1 MGRIAV
7 INPGIQIQKSIT
19 RFPDKAE
26 ELLLAQKQWQD
37 SLARRS
43 ERLATRRGE
52 ELYAK
57 ELNFP
62 KAMVEPGVWFKRDY
76 IKNKSD
82 QRILDDGRPNGAYV
96 DFYGTAKVP
105 MGDWDFPDAIHHDS
119 SVTIKNLGDTYQSV
133 KEYTN
138 RNPDSLWQMYLTPG
152 GVRGF
157 EIAEQYTPRQFMG
170 GVDPDS
176 PNNKF
181 AQLNIDP
188 NYAKMAVAIDVPGS
202 QMQRVPSPQEVIRG
216 VSAKELWNPK
226 AIAPEELGTNL
237 NQPTQ
242 AFHARVSSKPG
253 RAEDFVAYPLGTI
266 GTGITNPY
274 NQRILDEYHDLPI
287 MRSQLLDGMKPGT
300 LPKSGIELLD
310 EHLRTVPD
318 RNWSNS
324 VEQRLERLGLI

>member
-1 MGRIAV
+1 
-7 INPGIQIQKSIT
+7 
-19 RFPDKAE
+19 
-26 ELLLAQKQWQD
+26 
-37 SLARRS
+37 
-43 ERLATRRGE
+43 
-52 ELYAK
+52 
-57 ELNFP
+57 
-62 KAMVEPGVWFKRDY
+62 MVEPGVWSSRDY
-76 IKNKSD
+76 ITNK
-82 QRILDDGRPNGAYV
+82 LDKRVLDSGAPNGGYV
-96 DFYGTAKVP
+96 DFYGSAKVP

-119 SVTIKNLGDTYQSV
+119 SVTIENLGDTYQSV

-138 RNPDSLWQMYLTPG
+138 RNPNSLWQMYLTPG

-157 EIAEQYTPRQFMG
+157 EVAEQYTPRQFMG
-170 GVDPDS
+170 GVDPNS

-188 NYAKMAVAIDVPGS
+188 NYAKMSVAIDAAGS
-202 QMQRVPSPQEVIRG
+202 PLHRIPTPQEVMKGI
-216 VSAKELWNPK
+216 SPDELWDSK
-226 AIAPEELGTNL
+226 AIGYNEFGNNI

-242 AFHARVSSKPG
+242 AFFSRVSSKPG
-253 RAEDFVAYPLGTI
+253 RSEDFVAFPLGQI
-266 GTGITNPY
+266 GTGVVNPY

-300 LPKSGIELLD
+300 LPKSGLELLD